1 MGELDLVQDLAVV
14 TFFAGIGGFLCQKI
28 GLSSIVGFLLA
39 GLLIGPHTPPF
50 SIVIHEDRI
59 EALSQL
65 GLVFLMFSIGLDLS
79 VGKLRRMGVGIV
91 LAVAL
96 GAILVFNIVRLICP
110 FLGVSS
116 TESLFV
122 AGMLVASSSAIIGK
136 ILPET
141 GLIHQRAGN
150 LAMSITVLEDLVA
163 VVALTFISS
172 VAQLHTAAEA
182 NVGRILGILLVFVTV
197 VVVVGLLVL
206 PRSLQRLNQAGT
218 DLLTITVAGLVL
230 GVAVIAVKTG
240 YSLALGAFLLGAIVA
255 ETPQRPTVE
264 RAMQGMRDVFIAV
277 FFVSIGMLL
286 NPALLLKNWVLILS
300 LGILTILVR
309 TFALSVSLLVTGTS
323 DRDAFRAALM
333 VTPIGEF
340 AFIIAQLGVS
350 ARLLSSDYYP
360 ITVGVALFTAL
371 VSPFLIR
378 HSGPISDVWLKAQPK
393 FFYNLLELYQQLLA
407 SVGEHQGRSKVFG
420 LAKRSLPPL
429 VISVI
434 FASGIL
440 IVAPFLFGRWNLL
453 FPVRAGD
460 WSAHLFWAV
469 MGVAAAGPLLGVW
482 RRLAEFFKGMVE
494 IAFGSQR
501 PVLLICLDVVAALL
515 LLDWIWLLTPL
526 IGAYPSF
533 LGAILGAAAV
543 YALFFGRRVQS
554 VQGRIASELAEA
566 ILSPEERRKR
576 SHDDWLK
583 DHQEWDLNLSEIQV
597 PDSEAWFGKSLGDLS
612 LRSQFGCSVVGVDRQ
627 GYPVPSPGPD
637 TELFPGDGLL
647 VLGTATQIRHV
658 RAFFD
663 SSPARTERVDLLD
676 EIRLESMEVTE
687 KSRLV
692 GNALAELEIPR
703 QTGVQIVGVARGD
716 YRMLFPGPFQV
727 LNAGDWLLVVGTRDQ
742 INRFREWIKETD
754 PGNPK
759 KWEVGI

>member
-14 TFFAGIGGFLCQKI
+14 TFFAGLGGFLCQKI

-39 GLLIGPHTPPF
+39 GLVIGPHTPPF
-50 SIVIHEDRI
+50 SIVMHEDRI

-79 VGKLRRMGVGIV
+79 VGKLRRMGLGIV

-96 GAILVFNIVRLICP
+96 GAILVFNIVRLLCP

-172 VAQLHTAAEA
+172 VAQMHTGLGGEHREDSRYFASLCHRGGRTRFVAASQIVA
-182 NVGRILGILLVFVTV
+182 TFKPSRHGSAHHHRRWTGPRRRSYCGQDRVFV
-197 VVVVGLLVL
+197 GLGSFSPWSDCRRNAAAPHCRARNARDARCLYC
-206 PRSLQRLNQAGT
+206 SLLRLDRNAAQSRT
-218 DLLTITVAGLVL
+218 
-230 GVAVIAVKTG
+230 
-240 YSLALGAFLLGAIVA
+240 S
-255 ETPQRPTVE
+255 PQE
-264 RAMQGMRDVFIAV
+264 LDFD
-277 FFVSIGMLL
+277 
-286 NPALLLKNWVLILS
+286 LS

-378 HSGPISDVWLKAQPK
+378 HSGPISDGWLKAQPK

-407 SVGEHQGRSKVFG
+407 SVGEHQRRSKVFG
-420 LAKRSLPPL
+420 LARRSLPPL

-434 FASGIL
+434 LASGIL
-440 IVAPFLFGRWNLL
+440 IVAPFLFGRWSLL
-453 FPVRAGD
+453 FPTTAGD
-460 WSAHLFWAV
+460 WSSHLFWAII
-469 MGVAAAGPLLGVW
+469 GVAAAGPLLGVW
-482 RRLAEFFKGMVE
+482 RRLAEFFKGTVE

-501 PVLLICLDVVAALL
+501 PILLICLDLVAALL

-533 LGAILGAAAV
+533 LGAILVTAAV
-543 YALFFGRRVQS
+543 YALFFGRRMQS

-663 SSPARTERVDLLD
+663 SSPCQDR
-676 EIRLESMEVTE
+676 ES
-687 KSRLV
+687 RFV
-692 GNALAELEIPR
+692 GRDPA
-703 QTGVQIVGVARGD
+703 GVYRGD
-716 YRMLFPGPFQV
+716 REKPPCWQCVGRARDSAANGRPDRRRGPRGLSDAVPGSFSGP
-727 LNAGDWLLVVGTRDQ
+727 
-742 INRFREWIKETD
+742 
-754 PGNPK
+754 
-759 KWEVGI
+759 

>member
-39 GLLIGPHTPPF
+39 GLVIGPHTPPF

-65 GLVFLMFSIGLDLS
+65 GLVFLMFSIGLELS
-79 VGKLRRMGVGIV
+79 VGKLKRMGMGIV

-96 GAILVFNIVRLICP
+96 GGILVFNIVRSICP
-110 FLGVSS
+110 FLGVSPS
-116 TESLFV
+116 ESLFV

-136 ILPET
+136 ILPES

-163 VVALTFISS
+163 VVVLTFISS
-172 VAQLHTAAEA
+172 VAQMHNGTEA
-182 NVGRILGILLVFVTV
+182 NIGRILGVLLVFVTV
-197 VVVVGLLVL
+197 VVVVGLLLL
-206 PRSLQRLNQAGT
+206 PRSLQRLNSAGT

-230 GVAVIAVKTG
+230 GIAVLSVKTG

-300 LGILTILVR
+300 LGIITIVVR
-309 TFALSVSLLVTGTS
+309 TFALSASLLVTGTS

-350 ARLLSSDYYP
+350 AGLLSSDYYP
-360 ITVGVALFTAL
+360 IAVGVALFTAL
-371 VSPFLIR
+371 VSPILIR
-378 HSGPISDVWLKAQPK
+378 HSGSISDVWLKAQPK
-393 FFYNLLELYQQLLA
+393 FFYDLLELYRQFLA
-407 SVGEHQGRSKVFG
+407 SVGEHQRRSRVFG
-420 LAKRSLPPL
+420 IAKRSFPPL
-429 VISVI
+429 AISI
-434 FASGIL
+434 TFASGIL
-440 IVAPFLFGRWNLL
+440 IVAPFLFARWNLFFATSNAHWL
-453 FPVRAGD
+453 
-460 WSAHLFWAV
+460 SHLFWAV
-469 MGVAAAGPLLGVW
+469 IGVAAAGPLLGVW
-482 RRLAEFFKGMVE
+482 RRLAEFFKGAVE

-501 PVLLICLDVVAALL
+501 PVLLVGLDLVAALL
-515 LLDWIWLLTPL
+515 LFFWIWLLTPV

-533 LGAILGAAAV
+533 LGAILATATC
-543 YALFFGRRVQS
+543 YAFFFGRRFQTVQH
-554 VQGRIASELAEA
+554 RISSELAEA
-566 ILSPEERRKR
+566 ILSPEEKRKR

-583 DHQEWDLNLSEIQV
+583 DHQEWDLSLSEIRV

-627 GYPVPSPGPD
+627 GYLVPSPGPD
-637 TELFPGDGLL
+637 TELYPGDELL
-647 VLGTATQIRHV
+647 VLGTATQIQQV
-658 RAFFD
+658 RAFFNA
-663 SSPARTERVDLLD
+663 SPPRTEQVDLLD
-676 EIRLESMEVTE
+676 EIRLESVEVPE
-687 KSRLV
+687 RGRLA

-703 QTGVQIVGVARGD
+703 QTGVQIVGVARGN

-727 LNAGDWLLVVGTRDQ
+727 LDAGDWLLVVSTRGQ
-742 INRFREWIKETD
+742 IHRFREWIKES
-754 PGNPK
+754 G
-759 KWEVGI
+759 